1 MRKISALILSLVLV
15 VSALYVPAF
24 SATEYES
31 VTEEQLALLT
41 AFGII
46 DETVDAKELA
56 EPLTRAQAAADFC
69 RILGVEVA
77 DNGGFDSV
85 FYDVTSETPYYKY
98 IKGISDMGYMIGYPD
113 SRFRPIQHISTK
125 ETARVLANIMGYK
138 DYMAV
143 TSLDNVILKTDL
155 LDGIEIR
162 DEITKGDFL
171 RMVYNAL
178 HGPACLIT
186 GVGTGITYEIN
197 EDYLGM
203 EHLYGVVSNRGVVD
217 AIPVTSL
224 DEVIDNM
231 NDGTV
236 SVDGVV
242 HKYNGDASAFL
253 GYKVKYYFKID
264 ADGKDIIYMIKD
276 STNRELVLN
285 YDDIIGY
292 SGFTYKY
299 EENNTDKEVKI
310 APDTAILFNG
320 SAYPATDD
328 DDMVPDYGKVT
339 LVDNDGDRKYDV
351 VMIDSVEFILAE
363 STNPSKMTVFAVQD
377 GKDLELENADEI
389 IVTKDGKEYDFDRI
403 INRDLLAV
411 RRSKPDSGYYKV
423 VIEVLKDAK
432 ANSRLSGVTEEKVT
446 VGEVTYKLWDS
457 MDEESKAEIKAGAT
471 VTLYTY
477 GDMIVIAE
485 VAGSMNSYGYLVSI
499 SEPEI
504 FGDTIQFRLMQ
515 TDLKAVTL
523 DMNKTVK
530 IDGVSCK
537 AADIKARLV
546 ESATLSVKPPEY
558 GEVAQPVKYTL
569 NGEGKLVALDTFYF
583 DAEHE
588 NEETSLRRLETESY
602 KYSRTSSSFYNRDTG
617 AFVAATK
624 DNRAYRV
631 PFMDRY
637 SEYDYEYYNLA
648 EGMSLNTWTYDYIDV
663 CNVDPDS
670 LVADFAYVYRLVYN
684 HGTWGSFIV
693 QDKTQALN
701 DDGDVVKALEVIDA
715 GNGNF
720 KTLVINEA
728 AYAAYEELN
737 PGDFIRITTNLKSEV
752 IGLSGPS
759 SGTMPSL
766 SNPLENRVFKLGS
779 GNHGTVNPPYVD
791 GECMVVGTALNV
803 SSDKLLLTTCLES
816 DPGEFDETVG
826 RDSLPISSAKV
837 MIMGD
842 LRGNISF
849 TEGSFADI
857 KTYSDNPENAD
868 VVVVYISGGTVRML
882 FILEEN

>member
-1 MRKISALILSLVLV
+1 MRKISVLVLSFVLV
-15 VSALYVPAF
+15 VSALYIPAF
-24 SATEYES
+24 SATEYEP
-31 VTEEQLALLT
+31 VTDEQLALIA

-46 DETVDAKELA
+46 DDADAVDLE
-56 EPLTRAQAAADFC
+56 ENLTRAQAAEYFC
-69 RILGVEVA
+69 KLAGVSAATVS
-77 DNGGFDSV
+77 GYDSV
-85 FYDVTSETPYYKY
+85 YYDVTTETPYYGY
-98 IKGISDMGYMIGYPD
+98 IKSISDMGYMIGYPD
-113 SRFRPIQHISTK
+113 GRFRPVQNISTK
-125 ETARVLANIMGYK
+125 EAARVLANILGYK
-138 DYMAV
+138 DYIAV
-143 TSLDNVILKTDL
+143 TSLDNVILKTGI
-155 LDGIEIR
+155 LDGVEIR
-162 DEITKGDFL
+162 DVVTNGEFL
-171 RMVYNAL
+171 KMIYNVL
-178 HGPACLIT
+178 HAPACLIT

-197 EDYLGM
+197 NDYLGM
-203 EHLYGVVSNRGVVD
+203 EHLFGVVSNRAVLD
-217 AIPVTSL
+217 AIPETSL
-224 DEVIDNM
+224 DEVVENM

-236 SVDGVV
+236 SVNGLV
-242 HKYNGDASAFL
+242 HKYNGDASTFL
-253 GYKVKYYFKID
+253 GYRVEYYYKID
-264 ADGKDIIYMIKD
+264 TDGKDIIYMAKD
-276 STNRELVLN
+276 STNRELVLD
-285 YDDIIGY
+285 YEDIIDY
-292 SGFTYKY
+292 SNFTYKY
-299 EENNTDKEVKI
+299 EENNKDKTVTI

-320 SAYPATDD
+320 GAYPAVDEA
-328 DDMVPDYGKVT
+328 DMMPLYGKVT
-339 LVDNDGDRKYDV
+339 LVDNNGDRNYDV

-363 STNPSKMTVFAVQD
+363 SINPSKMYVFAVQD
-377 GKDLELENADEI
+377 GKDLDLENADEI

-411 RRSKPDSGYYKV
+411 RRTKVDSGYDKV
-423 VIEVLKDAK
+423 SIEVIKDAK
-432 ANSRLSGVTEEKVT
+432 ANSRLGGVNTEYVT
-446 VGEVTYKLWDS
+446 VGDETYPLWIN

-471 VTLYTY
+471 VTLFTY
-477 GDMIVIAE
+477 EGLVVMTE
-485 VAGSMNSYGYLVSI
+485 VSGSMNSYGYLVSV
-499 SEPEI
+499 SEPEL

-515 TDLKAVTL
+515 TDLKAATF

-530 IDGVSCK
+530 IDGVPCK

-569 NGEGKLVALDTFYF
+569 NGEGKLVALDTLYF

-617 AFVAATK
+617 VFVAATK
-624 DNRAYRV
+624 DNKAYRV

-693 QDKTQALN
+693 QDKTQTLN
-701 DDGDVVKALEVIDA
+701 DNGDVVKALEVIDA
-715 GNGNF
+715 GNGNL
-720 KTLVINEA
+720 KTLVVNEV

-752 IGLSGPS
+752 IGISDPS
-759 SGTMPSL
+759 TDAMPSL
-766 SNPLENRVFKLGS
+766 VNPTAKRVYKLGAS
-779 GNHGTVNPPYVD
+779 NHSTTNPPYAD

-826 RDSLPISSAKV
+826 RDSLPLSSAKV
-837 MIMGD
+837 MIMED

-849 TEGSFADI
+849 KEGSVADL
-857 KTYSDNPENAD
+857 KTYDDDPENAS
-868 VVVVYISGGTVRML
+868 VVVVYISGSTVRTV
-882 FILEEN
+882 FVLEKN